1 MKGTKHMTKRS
12 RLEVYFDVL
21 KTIGEGVDKPTRI
34 MYKANLS
41 WNTLEDALSTLVNK
55 EFIIERRI
63 GNNRRYS
70 LGIKGQNALDHFNKA
85 LENLKTPN
93 NLTILRH

>member
-1 MKGTKHMTKRS
+1 MLKRS

-21 KTIGEGVDKPTRI
+21 KAIGEGVDKPTRI

-55 EFIIERRI
+55 EFVVEKKI
-63 GNNRRYS
+63 GNSRRYLLS
-70 LGIKGQNALDHFNKA
+70 NKGQNALEHFNKA
-85 LENLKTPN
+85 LESLSTSTNL
-93 NLTILRH
+93 IVLRRSV

>member
-1 MKGTKHMTKRS
+1 MMKRS
-12 RLEVYFDVL
+12 RLEVYFDIL

-41 WNTLEDALSTLVNK
+41 WNTLEDALATLVNK
-55 EFIIERRI
+55 EFIVEKRA
-63 GNNRRYS
+63 GNSRRYI
-70 LGIKGQNALDHFNKA
+70 LGIKGQNALEHFNKA
-85 LENLKTPN
+85 LENLSTPV